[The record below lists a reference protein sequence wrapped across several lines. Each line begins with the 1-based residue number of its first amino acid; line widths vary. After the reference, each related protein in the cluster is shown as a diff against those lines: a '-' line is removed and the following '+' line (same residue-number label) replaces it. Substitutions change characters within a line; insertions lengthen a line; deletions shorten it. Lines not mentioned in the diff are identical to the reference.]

1 MDKPTLYLET
11 SVISYL
17 AARPSRDPITARNQ
31 QITREWWD
39 TWRMDYELRT
49 SDIVLAEVREG
60 DPLTASWRLSLL
72 QDVPVL
78 SAKGREVARLATDL
92 LRSVPL
98 PGKAHAD
105 ALHIAVAAVN
115 GMEYLL
121 TWNCKHIA
129 NPRLTAR
136 IERVIRA
143 AGLRHPVLCT
153 PSELIA
159 GSTTG
164 SQEEDHEL

>member
-17 AARPSRDPITARNQ
+17 AARPSRDPVTARNQ

-39 TWRMDYELRT
+39 TRRINYELRT

-60 DPLTASWRLSLL
+60 DLVTASRRLSLL
-72 QDVPVL
+72 QDVPTL
-78 SAKGREVARLATDL
+78 SAKGRKVAWLANEL

-129 NPRLTAR
+129 NPRLSAR

-143 AGLRHPVLCT
+143 AGLRRPLLCT
-153 PSELIA
+153 PAELIA
-159 GSTTG
+159 GSRTG
-164 SQEEDHEL
+164 AQEENHEL

>member
-11 SVISYL
+11 TVISYL

-39 TWRMDYELRT
+39 TRRVVYDLRT

-60 DPLTASWRLSLL
+60 HPVTASRRLSLL
-72 QDVPVL
+72 EDVPAL
-78 SAKGREVARLATDL
+78 SAKGRKVGWLATEL

-98 PGKAHAD
+98 PDKAHAD

-129 NPRLTAR
+129 NPRLSAR

-143 AGLRHPVLCT
+143 AGLRRPVLCT
-153 PSELIA
+153 PADLIA
-159 GSTTG
+159 GSTRG
-164 SQEEDHEL
+164 SQEEDHGL

>member
-17 AARPSRDPITARNQ
+17 AAHPSRDPITARNQ

-39 TWRMDYELRT
+39 TRRGDYKLRT

-60 DPLTASWRLSLL
+60 DPRLASWRLSLL

-78 SAKGREVARLATDL
+78 SANDRKAARLATEL

-98 PGKAHAD
+98 PNKAHAD

-115 GMEYLL
+115 GIDYLL

-136 IERVIRA
+136 IDRVIRA
-143 AGLRHPVLCT
+143 AGLGRSVLCT
-153 PSELIA
+153 PAELIA
-159 GSTTG
+159 GSTRG
-164 SQEEDHEL
+164 SQEEDHVL

>member
-39 TWRMDYELRT
+39 ARRKSYELCT
-49 SDIVLAEVREG
+49 SDIVLAEVGAG
-60 DPLTASWRLSLL
+60 DPLLASWRLSLL

-78 SAKGREVARLATDL
+78 SANDRKAVELATEL

-115 GMEYLL
+115 GMDYLL

-143 AGLRHPVLCT
+143 TGLRRPVLCT
-153 PSELIA
+153 PAKLIA
-159 GSTTG
+159 GSTRG
-164 SQEEDHEL
+164 SQEEDHGL